1 MWAGWE
7 YYFGFDPMDPAD
19 ANVDSDGDGFVN
31 KCENKWNTHPKDP
44 TSFPSQGEL
53 CDMFNQVI
61 GESQVP
67 RVVSMSWWIF
77 PTTADVGIR
86 SFSNTLESIIR
97 ETTLGIQEYQLLV
110 PISELNSIARQTSTW
125 AVPIIG
131 EDLERGLVRW
141 LEEVL
146 YRGYGEGQWLV
157 DVSVSVSDDYISGH
171 VSWIDSDLADR
182 EIEVKAITMHE
193 LILEEVPEGVTVSGK
208 VSEVPDF
215 EGPGWTSQVILDIQ
229 VNASIK
235 YKPPLPHEGALVQV
249 PTASILQTG
258 RIQQEL

>member
-1 MWAGWE
+1 
-7 YYFGFDPMDPAD
+7 
-19 ANVDSDGDGFVN
+19 
-31 KCENKWNTHPKDP
+31 
-44 TSFPSQGEL
+44 
-53 CDMFNQVI
+53 
-61 GESQVP
+61 
-67 RVVSMSWWIF
+67 MSWWII

-215 EGPGWTSQVILDIQ
+215 EGPGWTSQVILDI
-229 VNASIK
+229 
-235 YKPPLPHEGALVQV
+235 
-249 PTASILQTG
+249 
-258 RIQQEL
+258 

>member
-1 MWAGWE
+1 
-7 YYFGFDPMDPAD
+7 
-19 ANVDSDGDGFVN
+19 
-31 KCENKWNTHPKDP
+31 
-44 TSFPSQGEL
+44 
-53 CDMFNQVI
+53 
-61 GESQVP
+61 
-67 RVVSMSWWIF
+67 MSWWIF

-86 SFSNTLESIIR
+86 SFSDTLESIIR

-110 PISELNSIARQTSTW
+110 PISELKSIARQTSTW

-131 EDLERGLVRW
+131 EDLETGLVRW

-157 DVSVSVSDDYISGH
+157 DVSVSISDEYISGH
-171 VSWIDSDLADR
+171 VSWIDADLAER

-215 EGPGWTSQVILDIQ
+215 EGPGWTSQVILDI
-229 VNASIK
+229 
-235 YKPPLPHEGALVQV
+235 
-249 PTASILQTG
+249 
-258 RIQQEL
+258 

>member
-1 MWAGWE
+1 
-7 YYFGFDPMDPAD
+7 
-19 ANVDSDGDGFVN
+19 
-31 KCENKWNTHPKDP
+31 
-44 TSFPSQGEL
+44 
-53 CDMFNQVI
+53 
-61 GESQVP
+61 
-67 RVVSMSWWIF
+67 MSWWIF

-86 SFSNTLESIIR
+86 SFSNSLESIIR

-157 DVSVSVSDDYISGH
+157 DVSISVSDEYISGH
-171 VSWIDSDLADR
+171 VSWIDSDLVER

-193 LILEEVPEGVTVSGK
+193 LILKEVPEGATVSGK
-208 VSEVPDF
+208 IFEVPDF
-215 EGPGWTSQVILDIQ
+215 EGPGWTSQVILDI
-229 VNASIK
+229 
-235 YKPPLPHEGALVQV
+235 
-249 PTASILQTG
+249 
-258 RIQQEL
+258 

>member
-1 MWAGWE
+1 
-7 YYFGFDPMDPAD
+7 
-19 ANVDSDGDGFVN
+19 
-31 KCENKWNTHPKDP
+31 
-44 TSFPSQGEL
+44 
-53 CDMFNQVI
+53 
-61 GESQVP
+61 
-67 RVVSMSWWIF
+67 MSWWIF

-86 SFSNTLESIIR
+86 SFSDTLESIIR

-157 DVSVSVSDDYISGH
+157 DVSVSVSDEYISGH
-171 VSWIDSDLADR
+171 VSWIDADLAER
-182 EIEVKAITMHE
+182 EIEVKAITMQE

-208 VSEVPDF
+208 IFEVPDF
-215 EGPGWTSQVILDIQ
+215 EGPGWTSQVILDI
-229 VNASIK
+229 
-235 YKPPLPHEGALVQV
+235 
-249 PTASILQTG
+249 
-258 RIQQEL
+258 